1 MYTIHSALFVCIVRF
16 MYVQLTMCLSSVMI
30 LHYYALIMSFTI
42 LNRCILSV
50 YFVNTLLCIAVIHLD
65 VTMCFLCANASECFN
80 VFILVFLCKIC
91 VLCIVCII
99 CIICM
104 VCVVCTL
111 NLTKLACTL
120 CVLCVLCMIN
130 SLLVIF
136 VA

>member
-50 YFVNTLLCIAVIHLD
+50 YFVDTLLCIAVIHLD

-99 CIICM
+99 CI

-111 NLTKLACTL
+111 NLTKLVCTL
-120 CVLCVLCMIN
+120 CILCMIN

-136 VA
+136 VS

>member
-16 MYVQLTMCLSSVMI
+16 IYVQLTICLSSVMF
-30 LHYYALIMSFTI
+30 LHYYALIMSFAI
-42 LNRCILSV
+42 LNCCILSV
-50 YFVNTLLCIAVIHLD
+50 YFVDTLLYIVVIHLD

-99 CIICM
+99 CI

-111 NLTKLACTL
+111 NLTKLVCT
-120 CVLCVLCMIN
+120 LCVLCMIN